1 MSDLIYSLP
10 FQVVLVLLVSA
21 AYAAWIWSRL
31 SIGRYDALIC
41 SAGIIVMQLIA
52 SFRTADVPM
61 SLVAVAYHF
70 ALVGA
75 VFSTYRGYAK
85 EKERVKV
92 KVKA

>member
-1 MSDLIYSLP
+1 L
-10 FQVVLVLLVSA
+10 
-21 AYAAWIWSRL
+21 R
-31 SIGRYDALIC
+31 IGRYDALAC

-61 SLVAVAYHF
+61 SLVAVGYHV

-75 VFSTYRGYAK
+75 VFSTYRGYSK
-85 EKERVKV
+85 EKEKVKI